1 LISSPGAEPHQPRL
15 LLNSLDGRAESTRA
29 CSSKDMQTIGVAE
42 QPPPEV
48 ALHVWVDGESSG
60 AAAAVAFVATV
71 AFLVGGFAVLLAT

>member
-1 LISSPGAEPHQPRL
+1 
-15 LLNSLDGRAESTRA
+15 
-29 CSSKDMQTIGVAE
+29 MQTIGVAE

-71 AFLVGGFAVLLAT
+71 AFLVGGFAVLLAA